1 MWTEEQVVAL
11 LWICSK
17 ETTMKPRTLM
27 QKQIEGWSCNPRVQ
41 EWLGVRHWP
50 GLCPS
55 LNPGNLWFGMTWIH
69 RRARRGQALLWRTGE
84 PEWQCYKLEK
94 LVFQNA
100 GSVDVMGKLDYG
112 DRNVYWCKKIPLSEG
127 SNDRS
132 CRFHWFFFYSD
143 FKDKKVFHIN
153 RDKLSQR
160 TERPRIRV
168 EEHRKI
174 KRYSTKGHGFPFLN
188 KDVTQI
194 PHKSRQF
201 IHR

>member
-1 MWTEEQVVAL
+1 ME
-11 LWICSK
+11 I
-17 ETTMKPRTLM
+17 
-27 QKQIEGWSCNPRVQ
+27 
-41 EWLGVRHWP
+41 
-50 GLCPS
+50 
-55 LNPGNLWFGMTWIH
+55 GMSTDAKKSPCL
-69 RRARRGQALLWRTGE
+69 REAMTD
-84 PEWQCYKLEK
+84 
-94 LVFQNA
+94 LV
-100 GSVDVMGKLDYG
+100 GSID
-112 DRNVYWCKKIPLSEG
+112 
-127 SNDRS
+127 
-132 CRFHWFFFYSD
+132 FFFYSD
-143 FKDKKVFHIN
+143 FKDKKVFYIN